1 MARSGLDSREK
12 SLEAF
17 VNVWKPWLDEFGAQ
31 HVTAKDYADTRHAGV
46 LFGSPLG
53 ASAADCNHDR
63 ALRMVLSLI
72 LVLFSVATESLAQTP
87 SGPVN
92 ISGQSGTI
100 VDGLHIT
107 NPNGDCVTIAN
118 STNITVRNSE
128 IGPCGGHGINISG
141 GGTINIYDSYIHPGT
156 PLSTSCCDT
165 HDGIFG
171 NGTTG
176 LSIQGNVIA
185 YGEANIEVNNVSN
198 VSVIG
203 NFLLNPINSD
213 PSQPAPNQSRGQNFQ
228 VYYGSSNVTVQNNY
242 ALSSLDTTKYLFP
255 ENQEDSINFGFTNGI
270 IASGNYV
277 TGGHSNSG
285 CGIITDDG
293 ANNAQF
299 KLNVLVDTGQ
309 CGIGIADGTN
319 QVVDSNKILNTTP
332 VSGGGNTAIYVA
344 LYGSTPCGPVQ
355 VSNNIASGV
364 DTSGN
369 QNSYYDGGGCA
380 PVTLTN
386 NVFDAAAA
394 TLLQPVSTNLPP
406 PLIPPQPHAC
416 VVVSPYTNNTSLSRC
431 SGSSTAPAP
440 PTQLAVIV
448 H

>member
-1 MARSGLDSREK
+1 M
-12 SLEAF
+12 
-17 VNVWKPWLDEFGAQ
+17 NVWKPWLDGFGAQ
-31 HVTAKDYADTRHAGV
+31 HVTATYCSDARHAGV
-46 LFGSPLG
+46 LFDSRIET
-53 ASAADCNHDR
+53 SAASRNH
-63 ALRMVLSLI
+63 AGVLRMVLSLV
-72 LVLFSVATESLAQTP
+72 LVLFLTATASLAQTP

-92 ISGQSGTI
+92 ISRQNGTV
-100 VDGLHIT
+100 VDGVHIT
-107 NPNGDCVTIAN
+107 NPNGDCLTITN
-118 STNITVRNSE
+118 STNITVRRSE
-128 IGPCGGHGINISG
+128 IGPCGGNGINIAG
-141 GGTINIYDSYIHPGT
+141 GGTINVYDSYVHPGT
-156 PLSTSCCDT
+156 PLSTTCCDT
-165 HDGIFG
+165 HDGILAI
-171 NGTTG
+171 GTSG
-176 LSIQGNVIA
+176 LAIQGNVIA
-185 YGEANIEVNNVSN
+185 YGESNIEVNKVSN

-203 NFLLNPINSD
+203 NFLLNPIDSD
-213 PSQPAPNQSRGQNFQ
+213 PSQPASSQSRGQNLQ
-228 VYYGSSNVTVQNNY
+228 VWSGSSKVTVQNNY

-369 QNSYYDGGGCA
+369 PNSYYGGGGCA

-386 NVFDAAAA
+386 NVFDSAAA

-406 PLIPPQPHAC
+406 PLIPPQPHGC
-416 VVVSPYTNNTSLSRC
+416 VAVSPYTNNTSLARC
-431 SGSSTAPAP
+431 SGSSSAPAP